1 MLLNSCDFKIMK
13 EGRDEKAD
21 KRLLDWFQKERKRLN
36 KEEIV
41 PGVDGIFRIKKED
54 GTFEDL

>member
-13 EGRDEKAD
+13 EGRDEKSD

-36 KEEIV
+36 KEEIGQ
-41 PGVDGIFRIKKED
+41 GVDGIFRIKKED